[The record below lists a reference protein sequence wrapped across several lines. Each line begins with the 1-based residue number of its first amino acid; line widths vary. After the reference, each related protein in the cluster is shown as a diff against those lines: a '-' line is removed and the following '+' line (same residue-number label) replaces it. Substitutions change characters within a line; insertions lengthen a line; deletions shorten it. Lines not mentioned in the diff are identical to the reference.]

1 MNAIRRYAP
10 GQHVEYNSL
19 SAGRW
24 IEAVV
29 DYVHSDGTVDLDVR
43 DRADARYI
51 RELSPRVQW
60 AQRAQPRAQPRV
72 QRAQRPVA
80 QTSSFRI
87 GERVEY
93 HSQSNQCWVYA
104 TVRRINRD
112 GTIDIDRDDGAYHAA
127 DPACVRSAANFR
139 PARVVHVV
147 QARPAPRARVVRRVQ
162 VVQRVRFADR

>member
-1 MNAIRRYAP
+1 MGASHPSVTYAP

-51 RELSPRVQW
+51 RELSPRVQ
-60 AQRAQPRAQPRV
+60 RA

-80 QTSSFRI
+80 QTSYFRI

-93 HSQSNQCWVYA
+93 HSQKNQCWVYA

-112 GTIDIDRDDGAYHAA
+112 GTIDIDRDDGVYHAA
-127 DPACVRSAANFR
+127 DPKFVRSAANFR

-147 QARPAPRARVVRRVQ
+147 QARPAPRARIVRRAQ

>member
-1 MNAIRRYAP
+1 MGATRRYAP

-19 SAGRW
+19 SNGRW

-147 QARPAPRARVVRRVQ
+147 LARPAPRARVVRRVQ

>member
-51 RELSPRVQW
+51 RELSPRVQ
-60 AQRAQPRAQPRV
+60 RA

-80 QTSSFRI
+80 QTSYFRI

-93 HSQSNQCWVYA
+93 HSQKNQCWVYA

-112 GTIDIDRDDGAYHAA
+112 GTIDIDRDDGVYHAA
-127 DPACVRSAANFR
+127 DPKFVRSAANFR

-147 QARPAPRARVVRRVQ
+147 QARPAPRARVVRQVQ